1 MTSQHET
8 LDALSLVKQLKRRVD
23 AHKGDAG
30 KVLLIGGEK
39 NMSGALVLAGQ
50 AALYSGAGWVVLMML
65 NASSAHLVPAQP
77 ELMVHNAHEIAPTQA
92 LLQIQPDVIA
102 IGPGMGQS
110 PLAKHWLAAVL
121 SWSAPLVIDADAI

>member
-8 LDALSLVKQLKRRVD
+8 LDALSLVHRLKRRVD

-30 KVLLIGGEK
+30 KVLLVGGEK

-65 NASSAHLVPAQP
+65 NASSAHLGNCRSNSFQIHAQKY
-77 ELMVHNAHEIAPTQA
+77 QK
-92 LLQIQPDVIA
+92 LQCLD
-102 IGPGMGQS
+102 
-110 PLAKHWLAAVL
+110 L
-121 SWSAPLVIDADAI
+121 S